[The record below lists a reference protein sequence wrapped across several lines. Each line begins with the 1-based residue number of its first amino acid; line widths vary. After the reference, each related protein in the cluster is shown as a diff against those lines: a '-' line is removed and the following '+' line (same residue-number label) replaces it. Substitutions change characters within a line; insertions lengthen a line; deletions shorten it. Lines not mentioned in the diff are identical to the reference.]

1 MKLEEK
7 YIAPSSQLMADYTN
21 GDDSILQYFSYAP
34 SLEQA
39 QKRLQSLASHPVDRQ
54 QVSSIIE
61 AYMEGFGLSEAARKN
76 LQQFEQ
82 GAPVVVTGQQA
93 GLLTGPLYTIHKA
106 ISTILLAKQATDEL
120 QTPVVPLFWIAGE
133 DHDLAEIAHVYRETN
148 GRIEKLNYPHAKF
161 GKSAASQAPL
171 DYEEVSAFIEEYF
184 RSLPETSHTKQV
196 HSLVFGH
203 LRQAETFTEFFAS
216 LLNHFFQQEGLLFID
231 AANKQLRAYESQF
244 FCRMIDNSKAIAE
257 SVVKV
262 ESSLHNS
269 GYTAG
274 IDAKEEAAH
283 LFLTIEGERLLLERD
298 SDGFIVKNT
307 ALRYT
312 ESELLEI
319 ARTEPERLSNNVV
332 TRPLMQELVFPVLA
346 FVGGPG
352 EIAYWA
358 ALKETFELMGME
370 MPIVMPRLSVSLIDR
385 RTAALLDKQ
394 QLSFEDV
401 VAERKIPQLRN
412 QLMESIR
419 DIETEKKIAEVQQQL
434 TAEYDE
440 LMERLTKVSAG
451 LKPLV
456 EKNLRIHL
464 DQLTFLKN
472 KLQDEVAIQNS
483 TQFNQLAAIEN
494 ALLPES
500 GWQERIYNPIPY
512 LNQYGVE
519 LVEDLLALP
528 MNYDKTHKIVVL

>member
-1 MKLEEK
+1 MRLEEK
-7 YIAPSSQLMADYTN
+7 YIPPSSQLMADYTN
-21 GDDSILQYFSYAP
+21 EDQSILQYFSYGP

-39 QKRLQSLASHPVDRQ
+39 RKRLQSLADHPVDRKK
-54 QVSSIIE
+54 VSGILES
-61 AYMEGFGLSEAARKN
+61 YMKDFGLSEAARKN
-76 LQQFEQ
+76 LCHFEE

-93 GLLTGPLYTIHKA
+93 GLLTGPLYTVHKA
-106 ISTILLAKQATDEL
+106 ISTILLARQAAEEL
-120 QTPVVPLFWIAGE
+120 GAPVVPLFWIAGE

-161 GKSAASQAPL
+161 GKSAASQTPL
-171 DYEEVSAFIEEYF
+171 NYEEVAAFIEEYF
-184 RSLPETSHTKQV
+184 RSLPETSHTKHV
-196 HSLVFGH
+196 HSLVFRH
-203 LRQAETFTEFFAS
+203 LREAKTFTGFFAA

-231 AANKQLRAYESQF
+231 AADKQLRTYESQF

-257 SVVKV
+257 AVMEA
-262 ESSLHNS
+262 ESSLQAI

-274 IDAKEEAAH
+274 IDAKKDAAH
-283 LFLTIEGERLLLERD
+283 LFLTIKGERLLLERD
-298 SDGFIVKNT
+298 NAGFIVKNT
-307 ALRYT
+307 AVRYT
-312 ESELLEI
+312 EQELMEI
-319 ARTEPERLSNNVV
+319 ARHEPERLSNNVV
-332 TRPLMQELVFPVLA
+332 TRPLMQDLVFPVLA

-358 ALKETFELMGME
+358 ALKGAFELMDME

-385 RTAALLDKQ
+385 RTAALLEKH

-401 VAERKIPQLRN
+401 VVERKIPQLRN
-412 QLMESIR
+412 ELLESIR
-419 DIETEKKIAEVQQQL
+419 DVETESKIGAIQQDL
-434 TAEYDE
+434 TVEYDE
-440 LMERLTKVSAG
+440 LMERFTSVSAG

-519 LVEDLLALP
+519 LVEDLLDLP
-528 MNYDKTHKIVVL
+528 MNYNKTHKIVIL